1 MLLNIGVCDI
11 MTTYEEIKKNTNDKE
26 TFKRLKE
33 YFDTYK
39 DENNYL
45 EEKLEMEREKKLKQK
60 TII

>member
-1 MLLNIGVCDI
+1 

>member
-1 MLLNIGVCDI
+1 
-11 MTTYEEIKKNTNDKE
+11 MTTYEELKKNIDAGK

-33 YFDTYK
+33 YFDTFE

-45 EEKLEMEREKKLKQK
+45 EEKLEMERERKLNQR